1 MMLVIYNVRKV
12 PSKMKKKGTIEC
24 DKSTI
29 IYDLVLY
36 NVRIVSL
43 NVRKNKGTSE
53 CDNSTDIS
61 DVSIS
66 QCEDSIMKSEEK
78 KGKCRM

>member
-1 MMLVIYNVRKV
+1 MTKV
-12 PSKMKKKGTIEC
+12 QSYAILIL
-24 DKSTI
+24 D
-29 IYDLVLY
+29 

-61 DVSIS
+61 DVSTS
-66 QCEDSIMKSEEK
+66 QCEDSIMKSEKKKKKK
-78 KGKCRM
+78 KGKGQMWLKYSYM